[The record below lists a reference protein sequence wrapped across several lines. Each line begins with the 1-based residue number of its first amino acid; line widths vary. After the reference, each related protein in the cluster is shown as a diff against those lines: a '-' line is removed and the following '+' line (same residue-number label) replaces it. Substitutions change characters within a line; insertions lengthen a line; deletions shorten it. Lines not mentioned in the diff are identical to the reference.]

1 MMNIRTQM
9 FIQALGD
16 PSIISWTVSSVQF
29 KSLHTGKYEILDL
42 IPKRNIN

>member
-16 PSIISWTVSSVQF
+16 PSIISWTVSSGQC
-29 KSLHTGKYEILDL
+29 KSLHTGRYEILDL